1 LFWGWIK
8 SVTKCFFHA
17 SHSST
22 YFVSASQST
31 CKAVLK
37 DGVSDPVFR

>member
-1 LFWGWIK
+1 LFWGWVK

-22 YFVSASQST
+22 YCVSASQST